1 MPLTKLRQLI
11 EQFKKQ
17 KDDTPIGLYDTSSRC
32 CAIQEVLSVCSKD
45 LYAFIFFDEH
55 GESELYDAL
64 ADEQTSRSVATKLN
78 NCKLHILT
86 NDTARA
92 KTLNFVEKHIGKAN
106 KNLELTP
113 IPQRLANE
121 ITNDTLDN
129 EFFLAFPEH
138 LIFIGRYGR
147 TDEEKIERLAEVS
160 SFLNF
165 YDTSFVITL
174 KKYFSKIKS
183 RADSGEFR

>member
-17 KDDTPIGLYDTSSRC
+17 KDDTPIGLYDTNSRC
-32 CAIQEVLSVCSKD
+32 CAIQEVLSICTED

-64 ADEQTSRSVATKLN
+64 ADERTSRSVANKLN
-78 NCKLHILT
+78 GCKLHILT
-86 NDTARA
+86 NDTARV
-92 KTLNFVEKHIGKAN
+92 KTLSFVEKHIEDGH

-121 ITNDTLDN
+121 ISNDTLDN

-138 LIFIGRYGR
+138 LIFIGRYDR
-147 TDEEKIERLAEVS
+147 ANEENIERLAEVS
-160 SFLNF
+160 AFLNL
-165 YDTSFVITL
+165 YDNSFVNTL